1 MRLLMSKS
9 KPISLVS
16 TNLFRNYR
24 ITCLNE
30 TGCDVCVG
38 WDESHPHTPPARH
51 GKMYFF
57 GLDGEQQ
64 ETLG

>member
-16 TNLFRNYR
+16 TNLFRNNR

-38 WDESHPHTPPARH
+38 GMNPTRISNKSGMEKSISSDPIEISE
-51 GKMYFF
+51 K
-57 GLDGEQQ
+57 D
-64 ETLG
+64 